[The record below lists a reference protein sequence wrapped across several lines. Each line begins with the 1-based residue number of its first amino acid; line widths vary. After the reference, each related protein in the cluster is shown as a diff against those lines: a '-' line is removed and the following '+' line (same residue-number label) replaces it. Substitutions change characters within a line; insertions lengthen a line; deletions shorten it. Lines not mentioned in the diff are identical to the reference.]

1 MPLHSERQSSQSIGF
16 ITVRLHPEHGYF
28 GGLLLVNHLA
38 RPLEFHC
45 TLPIK
50 PSRAQSILYGP
61 TLDDF
66 LCGEQIAR
74 ALASKSKSSPVA
86 IFTDTPAVLSLR
98 NIASNPI
105 LLVEIESD
113 PVVDSAS
120 FIYKPIGSYRDFFR
134 FKISGY
140 SIAVLKSFSDD
151 AAGIQQFWK
160 ETEPQIDLMEPFGR
174 IAEALLE
181 AHPAAKAA

>member
-1 MPLHSERQSSQSIGF
+1 MPSSSERQSIGF
-16 ITVRLHPEHGYF
+16 ITVRKHPEHGYF

-61 TLDDF
+61 TLDEF

-74 ALASKSKSSPVA
+74 ALALKAKSPPVA
-86 IFTDTPAVLSLR
+86 IFTDASAVLSLR
-98 NIASNPI
+98 NIVSEPI
-105 LLVEIESD
+105 VLVDIESD
-113 PVVDSAS
+113 PKDDSAS
-120 FIYKPIGSYRDFFR
+120 LRLRPAGSSRTFHR

-140 SIAVLKSFSDD
+140 SLAVLEDYIDD
-151 AAGIQQFWK
+151 AELIQAFWHQHD
-160 ETEPQIDLMEPFGR
+160 PQIDLGEPFGR
-174 IAEALLE
+174 IADALLE
-181 AHPAAKAA
+181 AHPSAKAA

>member
-1 MPLHSERQSSQSIGF
+1 MGF

-74 ALASKSKSSPVA
+74 ALSAKAKSTPFVF
-86 IFTDTPAVLSLR
+86 FTDTPAVLSLR
-98 NIASNPI
+98 NIASEPI
-105 LLVEIESD
+105 VLVESD
-113 PVVDSAS
+113 TAADSDVDSTS
-120 FIYKPIGSYRDFFR
+120 LNHRPIGSSRTYSR
-134 FKISGY
+134 FKLAGY
-140 SIAVLKSFSDD
+140 SLATLHAYPDDSDHLCSFWQRTD
-151 AAGIQQFWK
+151 
-160 ETEPQIDLMEPFGR
+160 PQVDLGEPFGR
-174 IAEALLE
+174 IADALLE

>member
-1 MPLHSERQSSQSIGF
+1 MPSISERKSLGF
-16 ITVRLHPEHGYF
+16 ITVRLHPEYGYF

-74 ALASKSKSSPVA
+74 ALSMKAKSPPFA
-86 IFTDTPAVLSLR
+86 FFTDTPAVLSLR
-98 NIASNPI
+98 NIASEPI
-105 LLVEIESD
+105 ILVESQTAARSDVESNSLNHR
-113 PVVDSAS
+113 PAGSS
-120 FIYKPIGSYRDFFR
+120 RIYNR
-134 FKISGY
+134 FKLAGY
-140 SIAVLKSFSDD
+140 SLANLDTCPEDTEHLLSY
-151 AAGIQQFWK
+151 WK
-160 ETEPQIDLMEPFGR
+160 QTDPQIDLEEPFGR
-174 IAEALLE
+174 IADALVE

>member
-1 MPLHSERQSSQSIGF
+1 MASTSERKSLGF
-16 ITVRLHPEHGYF
+16 ITVRLHPEYGYF

-74 ALASKSKSSPVA
+74 ALSVKAKSTPFA
-86 IFTDTPAVLSLR
+86 FFTDTPAVLSMR
-98 NIASNPI
+98 NIASEPI
-105 LLVEIESD
+105 VLVDPDRETVSHGEANSLTHRPQGAPRTYSRIEL
-113 PVVDSAS
+113 A
-120 FIYKPIGSYRDFFR
+120 
-134 FKISGY
+134 GY
-140 SIAVLKSFSDD
+140 SLAILEHCSDD
-151 AAGIQQFWK
+151 FDLVRSFWQQND
-160 ETEPQIDLMEPFGR
+160 PQVDLGEPFGR

-181 AHPAAKAA
+181 AHPTAKAA

>member
-1 MPLHSERQSSQSIGF
+1 MASTSERKSLGF
-16 ITVRLHPEHGYF
+16 ITVRLHPEYGYF

-74 ALASKSKSSPVA
+74 ALSIKAKSTPFA
-86 IFTDTPAVLSLR
+86 FFTDTPAVLSLR
-98 NIASNPI
+98 NVASEPI
-105 LLVEIESD
+105 VLVESD
-113 PVVDSAS
+113 RETDSGAEANS
-120 FIYKPIGSYRDFFR
+120 LSHRPQGSPRTYSRL
-134 FKISGY
+134 KLAGY
-140 SIAVLKSFSDD
+140 SLAILDRCSDD
-151 AAGIQQFWK
+151 IELIKTFWQQAD
-160 ETEPQIDLMEPFGR
+160 PQVDLGEPFGR
-174 IAEALLE
+174 IADALLE
-181 AHPAAKAA
+181 AHPTAKAA

>member
-1 MPLHSERQSSQSIGF
+1 MPSISERKSLGF
-16 ITVRLHPEHGYF
+16 ITVRLHPEYGYF

-74 ALASKSKSSPVA
+74 ALSMKAKSPPFA
-86 IFTDTPAVLSLR
+86 FFTDTPAVLSLR
-98 NIASNPI
+98 NISSEPI
-105 LLVEIESD
+105 VLVESD
-113 PVVDSAS
+113 TAAPSDSDS
-120 FIYKPIGSYRDFFR
+120 NSLNHRPIGSSRTYSR
-134 FKISGY
+134 FKLASY
-140 SIAVLKSFSDD
+140 SLAILDSCSEDADHIRSFWQLTD
-151 AAGIQQFWK
+151 
-160 ETEPQIDLMEPFGR
+160 PQVDLSEPFGR
-174 IAEALLE
+174 IADALLE

>member
-1 MPLHSERQSSQSIGF
+1 MPSNFERKSLGF

-28 GGLLLVNHLA
+28 GGLLLLNHLA

-50 PSRAQSILYGP
+50 PSRAQSILYGQ

-74 ALASKSKSSPVA
+74 ALVLKTKMPPFA

-98 NIASNPI
+98 NIVSEPI
-105 LLVEIESD
+105 VLVECDASSD
-113 PVVDSAS
+113 PALEPESLRHR
-120 FIYKPIGSYRDFFR
+120 PIGSIRDNYR
-134 FKISGY
+134 FKLLDY
-140 SIAVLKSFSDD
+140 PLAVSESHSEDADHVRSFW
-151 AAGIQQFWK
+151 QQ
-160 ETEPQIDLMEPFGR
+160 TAPQIDLREPFGR
-174 IAEALLE
+174 IAEALIE

>member
-1 MPLHSERQSSQSIGF
+1 MASISEQKSLGF

-28 GGLLLVNHLA
+28 GGLLLVNQLA

-74 ALASKSKSSPVA
+74 ALALKSKSPPFA
-86 IFTDTPAVLSLR
+86 FFTDTPAVLSLR
-98 NIASNPI
+98 NIVPQPI
-105 LLVEIESD
+105 VLVESNID
-113 PVVDSAS
+113 ADSEGAATSLNHRPTGAS
-120 FIYKPIGSYRDFFR
+120 RGYQR
-134 FKISGY
+134 FKLAGY
-140 SIAVLKSFSDD
+140 SLAILDDCSDD
-151 AAGIQQFWK
+151 AEHIRSFWQQSD
-160 ETEPQIDLMEPFGR
+160 PQVDLGEPFGR
-174 IAEALLE
+174 IADALLE
-181 AHPAAKAA
+181 AHPTAKAA